1 VVDSGFVV
9 IERDKPLRFLSPRA
23 KIRPNSNSTTFHHCT
38 IVAMFTSNTS
48 VKTNNGVHPL
58 QLMVKAARIQS
69 SPQLYGSSSLT
80 WFDNRSQDC

>member
-1 VVDSGFVV
+1 MENRLVVN
-9 IERDKPLRFLSPRA
+9 ERGKPLRFLSPRA

-48 VKTNNGVHPL
+48 AKTNNGVHPL